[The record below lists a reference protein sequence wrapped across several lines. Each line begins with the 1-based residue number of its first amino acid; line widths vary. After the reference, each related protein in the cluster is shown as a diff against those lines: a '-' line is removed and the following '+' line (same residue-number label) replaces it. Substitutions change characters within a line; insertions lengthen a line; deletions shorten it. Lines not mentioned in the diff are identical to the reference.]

1 MAEKPVVSL
10 PVETPSVNNN
20 SDRMQHDSHGPSSAA
35 PGGNRNDED
44 LFASVSGS
52 QRKPVDKNSLN
63 TMELL
68 SGQKVD
74 LDLIEELIAGCSSAA
89 SGKLEGLQQF
99 SVESTTKVVHI
110 RATTTRKLMEGNG
123 STAAVIA
130 AGVGWGLESGTP
142 SSSINLDSRGNA
154 AEAELVKKRQIR
166 NVRKA
171 FGLQPTPLHDSS
183 AQLLEVGAGAW
194 Q

>member
-1 MAEKPVVSL
+1 MAERSEVSL
-10 PVETPSVNNN
+10 STAESPSTNN
-20 SDRMQHDSHGPSSAA
+20 SDRMQHELHSQSSAA
-35 PGGNRNDED
+35 PVGTRNDGD

-52 QRKPVDKNSLN
+52 QRKPADKNSLN
-63 TMELL
+63 TMEVL

-89 SGKLEGLQQF
+89 SGQLEGLKQF
-99 SVESTTKVVHI
+99 SVESAAKVVHM
-110 RATTTRKLMEGNG
+110 RATATRKAVDGNG

-130 AGVGWGLESGTP
+130 AGVGWGLGSGTP
-142 SSSINLDSRGNA
+142 PSSINLDSGGNA

-171 FGLQPTPLHDSS
+171 FGLEPTPLHDAS